1 MMIKAPD
8 LIRLIESDGWCRVRM
23 RGSHRQYTHP
33 RKPGVVTVRRHPEEI
48 GPGALQGVL
57 RQAGLLP

>member
-1 MMIKAPD
+1 MKAPD
-8 LIRLIESDGWCRVRM
+8 LIRLIENDGWSRVRT

-33 RKPGVVTVRRHPEEI
+33 SKPGVVTVRRHATDEV

-57 RQAGLLP
+57 QQAQVQP

>member
-1 MMIKAPD
+1 MNAFD
-8 LIRLIESDGWCRVRM
+8 LIRLIESDGWCRVSM

-33 RKPGVVTVRRHPEEI
+33 QKPGVLTLRRHPTDEI

-57 RQAGLLP
+57 RQAGLQP

>member
-1 MMIKAPD
+1 MKSPD
-8 LIRLIESDGWCRVRM
+8 LIRLIENDGWSRVRT

-33 RKPGVVTVRRHPEEI
+33 SKPGVVTVRLRPVEEV

-57 RQAGLLP
+57 RQAQVQP

>member
-1 MMIKAPD
+1 MKSPD
-8 LIRLIESDGWCRVRM
+8 LIRLIENDGWSRVRT

-33 RKPGVVTVRRHPEEI
+33 SKPGVVTVRRHPTEEV

-57 RQAGLLP
+57 QQAQVQP